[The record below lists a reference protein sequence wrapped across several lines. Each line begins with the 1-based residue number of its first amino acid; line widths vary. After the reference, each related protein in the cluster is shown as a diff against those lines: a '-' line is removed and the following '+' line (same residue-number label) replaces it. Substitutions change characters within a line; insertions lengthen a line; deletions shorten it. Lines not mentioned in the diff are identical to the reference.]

1 MGWLLMFDEDY
12 EAICE
17 ELRSNGLEDTLLKYN
32 CSLNELFNYCLH
44 RNFLTEKNKVKKESK
59 KKSNPLKYIQKHS
72 DGRYRVRKSVGG
84 KLIYF
89 GYYDTVNDAIRV
101 RDKLVEV
108 GWKKYLLD
116 EVCKDLGIDYR

>member
-1 MGWLLMFDEDY
+1 MFDEDY

-44 RNFLTEKNKVKKESK
+44 RNFLTEKKRVKKAK
-59 KKSNPLKYIQKHS
+59 KKNNPLKYIQKHY

-101 RDKLVEV
+101 RDKLVEI

-116 EVCKDLGIDYR
+116 KVCKDLGINYR